1 MDKKLLIVLIV
12 GIVIGFPAGYFV
24 GTQQTPAPVH
34 QMAAGQAMTQQQG
47 ADANQG
53 MTQEQQAMKEQ
64 MSQQIQALQA
74 ELAKDP
80 NNVKLLVNLGN
91 MYYDTREFQQAID
104 TYQKALKLEPSNIM
118 VQVDLATAYN
128 YLGQTDKA
136 VEGLKAVL
144 DKEPN
149 QPQALYN
156 LGIIMLHGK
165 NNLEAAKE
173 YWTRLIKT
181 GTDQIDLKL
190 VQQRLD
196 VINGMIERQK
206 QSDKQEP
213 TPKG

>member
-34 QMAAGQAMTQQQG
+34 QMTTGQAMTQQG

-74 ELAKDP
+74 EVAKDP

-104 TYQKALKLEPSNIM
+104 TYEKAMKLDPSNIM

-136 VEGLKAVL
+136 VDGLKAVL
-144 DKEPN
+144 EKDPN

-165 NNLEAAKE
+165 NNLEAARD
-173 YWTRLIKT
+173 YWTRLVKT

-190 VQQRLD
+190 VKQRLD

-206 QSDKQEP
+206 QGDNKES